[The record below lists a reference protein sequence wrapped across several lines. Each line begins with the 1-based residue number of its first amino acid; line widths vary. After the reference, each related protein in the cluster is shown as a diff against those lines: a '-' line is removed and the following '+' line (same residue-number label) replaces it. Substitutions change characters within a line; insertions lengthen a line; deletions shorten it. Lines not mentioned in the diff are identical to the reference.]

1 MFMRRLASFVIV
13 LGLTLNAVAQEPAKP
28 LDRAALEKQ
37 FEETMSGCVMVGY
50 FTSTKDV
57 KNLKQE
63 RYTISKVSKLK
74 DDTWL
79 FQVRIQYGNHDATI
93 PMPLDVKW
101 SGDTPVITLTDTQ
114 VPGFGKFTSRVL
126 IYRDHYAGF
135 WSSSGENPHGGH
147 LFGLIERAKEEKK

>member
-1 MFMRRLASFVIV
+1 MLLRSLASFVI
-13 LGLTLNAVAQEPAKP
+13 LTGLTLSAVAQEPAKP

-37 FEETMSGCVMVGY
+37 FEATMSGCVLVGY

-63 RYTISKVSKLK
+63 KYTISKVSKLK
-74 DDTWL
+74 DDMWL
-79 FQVRIQYGNHDATI
+79 FQVRIQYGTHDATI
-93 PMPLDVKW
+93 PMPLEVKW

-135 WSSSGENPHGGH
+135 WSSSGDNPHGGH